1 MNAISDDSVP
11 RLARGC
17 RVSTAE
23 GREDMLLIPEGA
35 LRLKGPGRSIVEL
48 CNGERTLLKIVQE
61 LALRYSEE
69 DPSVIEN
76 EVEAFLVLL
85 RDRGAIEDV

>member
-48 CNGERTLLKIVQE
+48 CNGERTLRKIVQE